1 MRGGSWFLRVTALV
15 AALSATAAFAQEGLR
30 DRNRDL
36 DEARAVAADLSN
48 ANLHTGPFY
57 ILSSIDLSDIGY
69 NQSFFVPTADQ
80 SSGFTFNIRAPQ
92 KLYFVPQKKVVFSVE
107 ATPSY
112 AVVSHSSGSNQLGY
126 FLRTDARLLLNHLFL
141 DGFVGRSDELRAQV
155 GDINRL
161 ATARTTFY
169 GVNSELKYSSRTSLK
184 GDVTFNQTA
193 FPRSRLQPTGIPIER
208 LARDEHNYR
217 LSVLHKT
224 FPLTSLTLAAERS
237 DYNFAIARTSD
248 SRRSYA
254 GAGFSYDDGRHTL
267 SAEAGPGR
275 LVFKDSAQH
284 DFRGVLGSV
293 RTTHRLSSLF
303 SLNASLA
310 RDVDFALFPN
320 NPYYVNDRL
329 ASELIW
335 NTTRKLTLRLLAN
348 YGRDRYPVI
357 FDGILRRDTLEYVA
371 VGWLYSLRHI
381 SGGFDIGYFQRKSNS
396 PLADQDSGIRGTL
409 RLSLRP

>member
-1 MRGGSWFLRVTALV
+1 LV

-92 KLYFVPQKKVVFSVE
+92 KLYFVPQKKVIFSADV
-107 ATPSY
+107 TPSY
-112 AVVSHSSGSNQLGY
+112 AVISHGSGKNQLGY
-126 FLRTDARLLLNHLFL
+126 FLRTDARLLLNHLYL
-141 DGFVGRSDELRAQV
+141 DGFAAKSDELRAQV

-161 ATARTTFY
+161 ATARETDY
-169 GVNSELKYSSRTSLK
+169 GINTELKYSSRTSVK
-184 GDVTFNQTA
+184 GDATFRQIE
-193 FPRSRLQPTGIPIER
+193 FPGSRLQPEGIPIER
-208 LARDEHNYR
+208 LARDQHDYR
-217 LSVLHKT
+217 VSLLHKT

-237 DYNFAIARTSD
+237 DYNFAKAKSSD

-254 GAGFSYDDGRHTL
+254 AAGFLYDDGRHSL
-267 SAEAGPGR
+267 SAEAGPAR
-275 LVFKDSAQH
+275 LEFQNPLQH
-284 DFRGVLGSV
+284 DYRGVLGSV
-293 RTTHRLSSLF
+293 HTAHRLSNLF
-303 SLNASLA
+303 SLNASIA
-310 RDVDFALFPN
+310 RDLDFSLFPN
-320 NPYYVNDRL
+320 NPYYVADL
-329 ASELIW
+329 FASELSW
-335 NTTRKLTLRLLAN
+335 ATTRKLTLHLIGN
-348 YGRDRYPVI
+348 YGRDRYDVL
-357 FDGILRRDTLEYVA
+357 FNNLRRRDTLEYVA